1 VATILEVKN
10 LKVGF
15 KTDDGSFLAV
25 DDVSFSLEK
34 GRNLGVVNGTL
45 QAVAATNFG
54 KLAEGADKL
63 LDKADEIQTM
73 AINNPLIAKT
83 MAATNVS
90 YSKENGWGIKANL
103 SGVVNALGV
112 RGGVNF
118 ERFTNVTIGQ
128 SQRGGASVNLGFNTG
143 KGTLGVNYTGATG
156 KFDGSFDVKE
166 LQSGTGKLSA
176 ELNYGEDGFSV
187 SGNADLGNGLGFG
200 LENGRNGMSGSLTIL
215 GSTQGTVD
223 GDGNYEANGNFLG
236 EISGQDIIDLNKAR
250 ADQRL
255 AEENERNPAKSA
267 KDAAN
272 AKDAADAKDARD
284 DGAKEV
290 GGEEGPSG
298 LVDLAFAG
306 LGVVM
311 SAGAAFLAGGG
322 SGSASSSV
330 PASGQSGAGNGANAT
345 VARKPED
352 EKDGK
357 VKRDGDTTNE
367 PPKKQPT
374 KEELANFKDN
384 IFLNTTKAATDDYLK
399 KLNEQG
405 VDTKE
410 MRAHAEEQR
419 AKGVRDLTAGE
430 IQAKRLQKE
439 LDGLKVDL
447 DKANDVASLEGAPR
461 LDVGPSLVEQLAGYR
476 KSIQDK
482 IEVKT
487 KELNNIKS
495 NDGKSKNVNFF
506 QNEKPKVIE
515 AREKGNLKHP
525 ETIKQIDQLGNQ
537 KEKAIEKIKNQY
549 AENDPKRKSEIESI
563 ENDFAKKKKEV
574 LKKED
579 ALQRRLK
586 KEPQYGT
593 KEYLEK
599 LEKDFEKD
607 ATKRNW
613 KDDPKIYKFMKYQR
627 LERFKNEDEYLKELE
642 WYYDGRPMRSKA
654 KPSTIG
660 PEAGEADSR
669 G

>member
-1 VATILEVKN
+1 VSAGRMT
-10 LKVGF
+10 LKAG
-15 KTDDGSFLAV
+15 AEA
-25 DDVSFSLEK
+25 LEK
-34 GRNLGVVNGTL
+34 AKLVSAGV
-45 QAVAATNFG
+45 
-54 KLAEGADKL
+54 
-63 LDKADEIQTM
+63 KAI
-73 AINNPLIAKT
+73 
-83 MAATNVS
+83 AATNVS
-90 YSKENGWGIKANL
+90 YTKKDGWGVKANV
-103 SGVVNALGV
+103 SGLVQSLGV
-112 RGGVNF
+112 NMGATRTF
-118 ERFTNVTIGQ
+118 MDRFANVTIGQ
-128 SQRGGASVNLGFNTG
+128 SQRGGASLNLGFNTG
-143 KGTLGVNYTGATG
+143 AGTLGVNYTGATG
-156 KFDGSFDVKE
+156 KFDGSFDVME
-166 LQSGTGKLSA
+166 RQAGTGKLSA

-200 LENGRNGMSGSLTIL
+200 LESGRNGMSGSLTIL

-236 EISGQDIIDLNKAR
+236 EISGQDIIDLNEAR
-250 ADQRL
+250 Q
-255 AEENERNPAKSA
+255 AERDAAENDRKPVKNA
-267 KDAAN
+267 KDTKN
-272 AKDAADAKDARD
+272 AKDATDAKEARD
-284 DGAKEV
+284 DDAKEV

-322 SGSASSSV
+322 SGSASSSGS
-330 PASGQSGAGNGANAT
+330 AGGAGNSGNVST
-345 VARKPED
+345 VARRKED

-367 PPKKQPT
+367 PPKKQST
-374 KEELANFKDN
+374 KEELDNFKDN
-384 IFLNTTKAATDDYLK
+384 IFWNTTKAATDDYLK